1 MLYLLNIIQVFINCM
16 PRKIT
21 KKKIRTGNILHT
33 HNINTKAHKLDV
45 YSYHLYIFAVAQ
57 HRSFDKSST

>member
-21 KKKIRTGNILHT
+21 KKIRTGNILQT